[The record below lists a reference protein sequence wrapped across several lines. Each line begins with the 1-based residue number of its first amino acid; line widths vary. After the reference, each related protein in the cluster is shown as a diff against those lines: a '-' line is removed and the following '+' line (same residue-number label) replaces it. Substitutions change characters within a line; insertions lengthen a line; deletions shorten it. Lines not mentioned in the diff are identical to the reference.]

1 MLNSFGIDIWSQL
14 DHEANERIKE
24 TLCKSRNLEKSD
36 ALDENICDSYDGGHQ
51 QEAKDF
57 ERNSSENNP
66 SKFSSVLPTMLI
78 TDRQEDGAIHRYYL
92 DPPIS
97 SRSISEFFDDLV
109 HGRLKPEIKSGRVNM
124 DSDFTTDGEDNDFA
138 INKHFVHLLTADS
151 IEDFLKANR
160 EKHVLV
166 ELYAPTCGHCKRFN
180 TIWNS
185 LGSLIEFLGWSDKL
199 LLARIDV
206 TSNEIIV
213 PGMAATWLPDLFYF
227 GVGVSENPIHYG
239 NTPSADD
246 IELGSIN
253 DPLDLLEWWMNEAR
267 DVIDEAELLHHLENT
282 IATFS

>member
-1 MLNSFGIDIWSQL
+1 M
-14 DHEANERIKE
+14 KK
-24 TLCKSRNLEKSD
+24 TLCKSRTLEKSS
-36 ALDENICDSYDGGHQ
+36 ALDDNICDGYEGDHRTKGSESG
-51 QEAKDF
+51 
-57 ERNSSENNP
+57 SSDNNL
-66 SKFSSVLPTMLI
+66 SKFSSILPTMLI
-78 TDRQEDGAIHRYYL
+78 TDRRKDGAIHRYYL
-92 DPPIS
+92 DPPIT
-97 SRSISEFFDDLV
+97 SRSISEFFDDFIR
-109 HGRLKPEIKSGRVNM
+109 GRIEPEIKSSHVNRN
-124 DSDFTTDGEDNDFA
+124 SDFVRDGEYYFPT
-138 INKHFVHLLTADS
+138 NKHFVHLLTADS
-151 IEDFLKANR
+151 LEDFLKANQ

-199 LLARIDV
+199 LLARNDV

-227 GVGVSENPIHYG
+227 GVGVSENPIHYE

-253 DPLDLLEWWMNEAR
+253 DPIELLEWWMTQAG
-267 DVIDEAELLHHLENT
+267 DVIDEAELLHDLENT